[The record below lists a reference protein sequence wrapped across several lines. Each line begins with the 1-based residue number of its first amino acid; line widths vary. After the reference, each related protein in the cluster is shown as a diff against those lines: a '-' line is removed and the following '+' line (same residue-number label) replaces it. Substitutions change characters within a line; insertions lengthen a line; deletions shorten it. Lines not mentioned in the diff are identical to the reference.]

1 MGTLLG
7 ELGLRRSDL
16 DDPDT
21 LIPCAVTGALFERA
35 QLMRPLKNL
44 WTRLAAET
52 PVGTFPLFDYLIVTS
67 DSVGDGFKQ
76 LARHFRLIGA
86 PFVIEIHDDENP
98 IRVIYLAK
106 GPILARSVEYGV
118 TLDVRHFRA
127 ETENRATFAYVSYT
141 HEPDDASEIE
151 RLLGCPVRSGA
162 SWAGLALPRAA
173 WQLPLRRRDPV
184 LRSVLEGHADA
195 MARRLPDVDGLALDV
210 RRLLASHLAWGG
222 DGDWVLDA
230 DPRDIIAHAAA
241 SPPRRWDAYQ
251 RLLDAV
257 RRDTA
262 ERCMVDPSLS
272 IGEVSYLI
280 GYSEPAAFH
289 RAFKRWYGMTP
300 ERFRERRRAQG

>member
-1 MGTLLG
+1 MG
-7 ELGLRRSDL
+7 
-16 DDPDT
+16 
-21 LIPCAVTGALFERA
+21 A
-35 QLMRPLKNL
+35 
-44 WTRLAAET
+44 
-52 PVGTFPLFDYLIVTS
+52 FPLFDYLIVTS

-76 LARHFRLIGA
+76 LARQFRLIGA

-127 ETENRATFAYVSYT
+127 ETETRATLAYVSYT

-184 LRSVLEGHADA
+184 LRGVLEGHADA
-195 MARRLPDVDGLALDV
+195 MARRLPDVDGLALDG
-210 RRLLASHLAWGG
+210 RRLLASHLARGETEIG
-222 DGDWVLDA
+222 F
-230 DPRDIIAHAAA
+230 IARALGT
-241 SPPRRWDAYQ
+241 SSRTLQRRLSVAGMSYQ

-262 ERCMVDPSLS
+262 ERCMRP
-272 IGEVSYLI
+272 
-280 GYSEPAAFH
+280 
-289 RAFKRWYGMTP
+289 TP
-300 ERFRERRRAQG
+300 RSPLAKCPT